1 MRKADQ
7 KAIDLAASQVEA
19 KMSEQKII
27 DEADRTLALLDN
39 DGTAVAFAEMFSMVR
54 QDMGRV
60 QKRLNETDTGKV
72 TVAIEDDIIG
82 HLKDMVDALK
92 KQREANKNK
101 QNQQPPPK
109 PPGQPKQPGEDPLV
123 DIIAQLKLLRSMQ
136 EGVNKRTELYHTNTR
151 ANRRRSPA
159 TARPTRRR
167 RTTRR
172 SRTRCATS
180 PTPRRRSARSSRT
193 C

>member
-7 KAIDLAASQVEA
+7 KAIDLATSQAEA
-19 KMSEQKII
+19 KLSEQKII
-27 DEADRTLALLDN
+27 DEADRALGLLKN

-82 HLKDMVDALK
+82 RLKDMVDALK

-101 QNQQPPPK
+101 QGQPPPPK
-109 PPGQPKQPGEDPLV
+109 PGQPRQPGEDPLV
-123 DIIAQLKLLRSMQ
+123 DIIAQLKLLRLHAERRQ
-136 EGVNKRTELYHTNTR
+136 RAHRAVPRRVQGRTGPGP
-151 ANRRRSPA
+151 RRRQDRQGEGS
-159 TARPTRRR
+159 
-167 RTTRR
+167 TTRR
-172 SRTRCATS
+172 SRTR
-180 PTPRRRSARSSRT
+180 
-193 C
+193 